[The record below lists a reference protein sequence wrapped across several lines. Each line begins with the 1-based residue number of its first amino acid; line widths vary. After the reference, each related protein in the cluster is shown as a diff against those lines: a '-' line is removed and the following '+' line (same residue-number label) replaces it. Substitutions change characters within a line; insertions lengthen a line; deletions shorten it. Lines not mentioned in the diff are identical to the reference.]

1 MSQNGKLVRLIY
13 VNAKMLNTV
22 EVTYKENYH
31 RMFCVVQKMI
41 GDKEA
46 VHDIVQEVFISYY
59 QKLKNNET
67 IANTQSWLLRAVI
80 NKSIDF
86 IRQKQKTTT
95 LLVAEDLKQESRCM
109 VEEKQKKEM
118 VRTALTMLGAQEML
132 LAVLY
137 SEGFSY
143 KEMAEL
149 TGIKYASVGKTL
161 ARTLQKLKVILNKM
175 NYEMY

>member
-1 MSQNGKLVRLIY
+1 MVLLHGVFSDGFFQCLLQIQVVR
-13 VNAKMLNTV
+13 K
-22 EVTYKENYH
+22 
-31 RMFCVVQKMI
+31 
-41 GDKEA
+41 
-46 VHDIVQEVFISYY
+46 
-59 QKLKNNET
+59 
-67 IANTQSWLLRAVI
+67 
-80 NKSIDF
+80 
-86 IRQKQKTTT
+86 
-95 LLVAEDLKQESRCM
+95 
-109 VEEKQKKEM
+109 
-118 VRTALTMLGAQEML
+118 ALTMLGAQEML